1 MSDPGYQMTPEDTQ
15 KWQSLQRQQA
25 IAQQLMNPQAQ
36 GQNSGLAN
44 AGSSILGAMEYNKLG
59 NDAKFAAQG
68 ISPVN
73 VSPQVG
79 ASAFGRIGN
88 KLGNMFGFGG
98 G

>member
-1 MSDPGYQMTPEDTQ
+1 MSNPGYQMTPDDMQSMEDMRRKQ
-15 KWQSLQRQQA
+15 MMA
-25 IAQQLMNPQAQ
+25 AQLMAPQAQ

-44 AGSSILGAMEYNKLG
+44 AGSSLLGAMEYNKLG

-73 VSPQVG
+73 VTPQVG
-79 ASAFGRIGN
+79 SGMLGRLGN
-88 KLGNMFGFGG
+88 KFGNMFGFGG